1 VWEPRRIAAAP
12 RSRGGGSAARD
23 DACDALRAAVI
34 AHAEPVEPGFATSF
48 KRLAA
53 EATAAPA
60 DAMGGS

>member
-1 VWEPRRIAAAP
+1 MWEPRLVGAAP

-23 DACDALRAAVI
+23 ALRAAVI
-34 AHAEPVEPGFATSF
+34 AYAEQVAPGFVPSF